1 MPLIVSS
8 NRYWDVTWN
17 EIKICHIVSWT
28 INLSSCHHNNLS
40 ELREKVKC
48 YKNDFIVDSDEYVL
62 CGLQCKKLDWCQHKW
77 IKIIIVCV
85 IYLVLSLFGNISCR
99 SNRNHQ
105 SLKHNMIPAKTHAK
119 GLTVEIER
127 DVWTSKY
134 RTRVTRSAA
143 AAGSVITTLQWGN
156 CRPCYTRKCCMAW
169 HCSECEDGSSPA
181 RWHRGQLNRLPSKH
195 QCVMKCRQQTYLWF
209 WEVWKEN
216 WAITCKITLWN
227 KKMDMFECLNTSK

>member
-1 MPLIVSS
+1 MCV
-8 NRYWDVTWN
+8 V
-17 EIKICHIVSWT
+17 
-28 INLSSCHHNNLS
+28 
-40 ELREKVKC
+40 
-48 YKNDFIVDSDEYVL
+48 

-134 RTRVTRSAA
+134 RRVSGPLLHGLLQGPLVWLQHCSEVTADPVTPGSAA
-143 AAGSVITTLQWGN
+143 E
-156 CRPCYTRKCCMAW
+156 CCMAW
-169 HCSECEDGSSPA
+169 HCSECEDGSSTA
-181 RWHRGQLNRLPSKH
+181 RGQLNWLPSKH
-195 QCVMKCRQQTYLWF
+195 QRVMKCRQQTQ
-209 WEVWKEN
+209 
-216 WAITCKITLWN
+216 
-227 KKMDMFECLNTSK
+227 S

>member
-134 RTRVTRSAA
+134 RRVS
-143 AAGSVITTLQWGN
+143 GPKLHGLLQ
-156 CRPCYTRKCCMAW
+156 RPVVW
-169 HCSECEDGSSPA
+169 LQHCSEVTADPVTPGSAAWPDTAVSVKMGPHQRDGT
-181 RWHRGQLNRLPSKH
+181 GDN
-195 QCVMKCRQQTYLWF
+195 
-209 WEVWKEN
+209 
-216 WAITCKITLWN
+216 
-227 KKMDMFECLNTSK
+227 